1 MTEQKE
7 LLHQKKADIMITD
20 CGSLNLISQNNVI
33 GSSTIRRGGFIGVAM
48 ALLKK
53 CVTGGVGL

>member
-7 LLHQKKADIMITD
+7 LLHQKKAEKMITD

-33 GSSTIRRGGFIGVAM
+33 VSSTIRRSGLIGVDI

-53 CVTGGVGL
+53 CVAEG